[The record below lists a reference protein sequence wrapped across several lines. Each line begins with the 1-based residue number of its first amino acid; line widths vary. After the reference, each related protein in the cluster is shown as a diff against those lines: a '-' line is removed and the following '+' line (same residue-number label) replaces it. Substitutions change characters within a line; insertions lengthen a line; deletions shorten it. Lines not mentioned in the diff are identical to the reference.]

1 MTGLDPE
8 KHLTIDQTAEALGVS
23 RRTVYRYISDGLLG
37 CFKHA
42 GRNYVHAE
50 QIEEYFDR
58 LLGNGDVARVQR
70 AKRSRGRATSGG
82 SRS

>member
-8 KHLTIDQTAEALGVS
+8 KHLTIDQTADALGVS
-23 RRTVYRYISDGLLG
+23 RRTVYRYISNGTLA

-42 GRNYVHAE
+42 GRNYVGAD

-58 LLGNGDVARVQR
+58 LLGTGDIARVDR
-70 AKRSRGRATSGG
+70 AKRHRRTN
-82 SRS
+82 RT